1 MKKTYMDRLARW
13 AFWRLPRQE
22 AESVIADYQ
31 DITNDPPGSEEELI
45 RRLGKP
51 QDVIE
56 LLTDS
61 RPYTIWLSVFLLL
74 SLCAL
79 APCFGSS
86 TGSALWVRHFDLIS
100 YTLSVLGTLGVLLW
114 FQRYG
119 KKERQLPKALPAV
132 LAVFIAWCGGVI
144 LFNWIWMRDPL
155 GYVRATEWLEP
166 YTGSVTMVITTAFRF
181 CSIAAALAGVW
192 GLVKA
197 RTGDRRWIA
206 VYIMA
211 LAAVLLMIGS
221 LLLMR
226 TLSSISDGW
235 YRPFL
240 WRYIVIFIAGLLGT
254 GAALC

>member
-1 MKKTYMDRLARW
+1 MKKSYMDRLARW
-13 AFWRLPRQE
+13 ALWRLPREE

-31 DITNDPPGSEEELI
+31 DITNDPPGSKEELV

-61 RPYTIWLSVFLLL
+61 RPYTIWLGVFLLL

-79 APCFGSS
+79 APCFSDDNSS
-86 TGSALWVRHFDLIS
+86 VWVHHFDLIG

-114 FQRYG
+114 FRRYG
-119 KKERQLPKALPAV
+119 KKEQQLPKALPIV
-132 LAVFIAWCGGVI
+132 LAVLGIWCGGVV
-144 LFNWIWMRDPL
+144 LFNWLWMRDPL
-155 GYVRATEWLEP
+155 GYVQATEWLEP
-166 YTGSVTMVITTAFRF
+166 YIGSVTMVITTGFRLG
-181 CSIAAALAGVW
+181 SIAAALAGVW

-226 TLSSISDGW
+226 TLSDIRDGW
-235 YRPFL
+235 YWPYL
-240 WRYIVIFIAGLLGT
+240 WRYIIIFIAGLLGM
-254 GAALC
+254 GVALC

>member
-13 AFWRLPRQE
+13 ALWRLPREE

-31 DITNDPPGSEEELI
+31 DIVNHPPGTEEELV

-51 QDVIE
+51 QDVVG

-61 RPYTIWLSVFLLL
+61 RPYTVWLGVFILL

-79 APCFGSS
+79 APCFSDDN
-86 TGSALWVRHFDLIS
+86 SALWVHYFDFIA
-100 YTLSVLGTLGVLLW
+100 YILSVLGTLGVLVW
-114 FQRYG
+114 FRRYG
-119 KKERQLPKALPAV
+119 AKEQRMPKALPIV
-132 LAVFIAWCGGVI
+132 LTVLIAWCGGLI
-144 LFNWIWMRDPL
+144 LFNWLWMRDPIA
-155 GYVRATEWLEP
+155 YVQATEWLEP
-166 YTGSVTMVITTAFRF
+166 YIGNFTMVVTRVFRF
-181 CSIAAALAGVW
+181 GSIAAALAGVW

-211 LAAVLLMIGS
+211 LSSVLLMIGS

-226 TLSSISDGW
+226 TLASFGDGW
-235 YRPFL
+235 YWPYLWQYIIIFL
-240 WRYIVIFIAGLLGT
+240 AGLIGT
-254 GAALC
+254 GAALR

>member
-1 MKKTYMDRLARW
+1 MKKSYMDRLARW
-13 AFWRLPRQE
+13 ALWRLPRQE

-61 RPYTIWLSVFLLL
+61 RPYTIWLGVFLLL

-79 APCFGSS
+79 APCFSS
-86 TGSALWVRHFDLIS
+86 DGSALWVHYFELIAF
-100 YTLSVLGTLGVLLW
+100 TLSILGTLGVLLW
-114 FQRYG
+114 FRRHG
-119 KKERQLPKALPAV
+119 KKEQQMPKVLPAV
-132 LAVFIAWCGGVI
+132 LAVLIAGCGGVI
-144 LFNWIWMRDPL
+144 LFDWLWMRDPF

-166 YTGSVTMVITTAFRF
+166 YIGSVTMVITTAFRF
-181 CSIAAALAGVW
+181 GSVAAALAGVW

-211 LAAVLLMIGS
+211 LAAVLVMMGTLI
-221 LLLMR
+221 LMR
-226 TLSSISDGW
+226 TLSSIGDGW

-240 WRYIVIFIAGLLGT
+240 WQYTLTFIAGLMGT
-254 GAALC
+254 GVALC

>member
-1 MKKTYMDRLARW
+1 MKKSYMDRLARW
-13 AFWRLPRQE
+13 ALWRLPRQE

-31 DITNDPPGSEEELI
+31 DIVNNSPGSEEELI

-61 RPYTIWLSVFLLL
+61 RPYTIWLGMFLLL

-79 APCFGSS
+79 MPCFSS
-86 TGSALWVRHFDLIS
+86 RNSALWIHHFDLIG
-100 YTLSVLGTLGVLLW
+100 YALSVVGTLGVLLW
-114 FQRYG
+114 FRRHG
-119 KKERQLPKALPAV
+119 KKERQMPKALPTALTV
-132 LAVFIAWCGGVI
+132 LIAWCGGVI
-144 LFNWIWMRDPL
+144 LFNWLWMRDPDA
-155 GYVRATEWLEP
+155 YVRATAWLEP
-166 YTGSVTMVITTAFRF
+166 YIGSVTMIITALFRF

-221 LLLMR
+221 LLLMSA
-226 TLSSISDGW
+226 LSNIWEGW
-235 YRPFL
+235 YWPYL
-240 WRYIVIFIAGLLGT
+240 WRYILIFIAGLLGT
-254 GAALC
+254 GIALC

>member
-1 MKKTYMDRLARW
+1 MKKSYMDRLARW
-13 AFWRLPRQE
+13 ALWRLPRQE

-31 DITNDPPGSEEELI
+31 DITNDPPSSEEELI

-61 RPYTIWLSVFLLL
+61 RPYAVWLGVFLLL

-79 APCFGSS
+79 APCFSDDNSS
-86 TGSALWVRHFDLIS
+86 VWVHHFDLIS
-100 YTLSVLGTLGVLLW
+100 YALSVLGMLGVLLW
-114 FQRYG
+114 FRRCG
-119 KKERQLPKALPAV
+119 KKEQLLPKALPAV

-144 LFNWIWMRDPL
+144 LFNWLWMRDPFA
-155 GYVRATEWLEP
+155 YVRATAWLEP
-166 YTGSVTMVITTAFRF
+166 YIGNVTMLITAFFRF
-181 CSIAAALAGVW
+181 GSIAAALAGVW
-192 GLVKA
+192 DLVKA

-226 TLSSISDGW
+226 TLSDISDGW
-235 YRPFL
+235 YLPFL
-240 WRYIVIFIAGLLGT
+240 WRYILIFIAGLLGM
-254 GAALC
+254 GVALC

>member
-1 MKKTYMDRLARW
+1 MEKTYMDRLARW
-13 AFWRLPRQE
+13 ALWRLPRQE

-31 DITNDPPGSEEELI
+31 DIVSNLPGTDEELT

-61 RPYTIWLSVFLLL
+61 RPYTVWLGVFLLL
-74 SLCAL
+74 SLCAFV
-79 APCFGSS
+79 PCFSS
-86 TGSALWVRHFDLIS
+86 DNSDLWVHYFELIS
-100 YTLSVLGTLGVLLW
+100 LGLSVLGTLGVLLW
-114 FQRYG
+114 FRRYG
-119 KKERQLPKALPAV
+119 AKEQQMPKALPIV
-132 LAVFIAWCGGVI
+132 LTVLIAWCGGVI
-144 LFNWIWMRDPL
+144 LFNWLWMRDPFA
-155 GYVRATEWLEP
+155 YVRATEWLEP
-166 YTGSVTMVITTAFRF
+166 YICNFTMVVTRAFRVA
-181 CSIAAALAGVW
+181 SIAAALAGVW

-226 TLSSISDGW
+226 TLSSIGDGW
-235 YRPFL
+235 YWPFL
-240 WRYIVIFIAGLLGT
+240 GQYIIIFVAGLLGT
-254 GAALC
+254 GVALY